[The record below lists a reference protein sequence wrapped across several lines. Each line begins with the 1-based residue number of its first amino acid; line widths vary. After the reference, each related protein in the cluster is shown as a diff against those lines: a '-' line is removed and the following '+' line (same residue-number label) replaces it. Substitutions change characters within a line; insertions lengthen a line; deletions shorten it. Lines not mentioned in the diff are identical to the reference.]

1 MAFLVGALALTA
13 VGQLSFKAGT
23 TRGTTSMVI
32 GGLVA
37 LGLAMVSTLFA
48 LRSLEIGF
56 VFMATGITHVLVMV
70 GSRWLLAEE
79 IPFERW
85 LGAATIVGGVI
96 LYGTASL

>member
-1 MAFLVGALALTA
+1 MVFLIGALALTA
-13 VGQLSFKAGT
+13 TGQLSFKAGT
-23 TRGTTSMVI
+23 TRGSTSVVI

-37 LGLAMVSTLFA
+37 LGLAMISTLFA

-70 GSRWLLAEE
+70 GSKWLLGEE
-79 IPFERW
+79 IPSDRW
-85 LGAATIVGGVI
+85 LGAAIIVIGVV